1 MEAAVPVG
9 LEFGL
14 APERLDEGSREE
26 RAAFGLFTMRTA
38 RQSLT
43 EGFDSFLNGFRQ
55 GPLVSGY
62 HVAEWLAWNWWR
74 LRWEPRSASPDW
86 SLAHKMN
93 SIGEGYLWPNI
104 EIWSDGVRTMLISHA
119 SAEPDAKPFRY
130 VGAFPTIVPS
140 TLFEA
145 ALDEFLPRIIGR
157 LHEQGVG
164 ETNLDRLW
172 RDVIAERADP
182 EIARRRRLEALMG
195 RDPDAFDDDAVEVL
209 IGDAE
214 RLGEDAVR
222 EVAAERARLP
232 HESEDLLTA
241 RRLEEIAQTLGHRG
255 SARDAVVLDAQYRVV
270 KDPEVP
276 AWKLGTNVADA
287 LRQQERLG
295 DDIIDDRLLAAL
307 AGTTPDALTEHPRGP
322 AALPYALDDA
332 AGDKSLIVLPGK
344 REVGRRFALARVLGD
359 RLMNREGALHA
370 ATHAYTYRQKAQR
383 SFAAEFLAPFDV
395 VEEMLRGDYSDE
407 NQQDVAEHFQVSPMV
422 VNTLLK
428 NHGRIERDWPEE
440 DFMTAIV

>member
-1 MEAAVPVG
+1 MPIG

-14 APERLDEGSREE
+14 APERLDEGSPEE
-26 RAAFGLFTMRTA
+26 RAAFGLFTVRTA

-86 SLAHKMN
+86 SLAHRMN

-104 EIWSDGVRTMLISHA
+104 EIWSDGVRTMLISNA

-130 VGAFPTIVPS
+130 VGSFPTIVPS

-145 ALDEFLPRIIGR
+145 ALDEFLPRVIGR
-157 LHEQGVG
+157 LREQGVG

-182 EIARRRRLEALMG
+182 EIAKRRRLEALMG
-195 RDPDAFDDDAVEVL
+195 RDPDAIDDDAVEGL
-209 IGDAE
+209 IGDAD
-214 RLGEDAVR
+214 RLGEAAVL
-222 EVAAERARLP
+222 EVAAERARMQ
-232 HESEDLLTA
+232 HENENLLTA
-241 RRLEEIAQTLGHRG
+241 RGLEAIAQAVGYHAC
-255 SARDAVVLDAQYRVV
+255 ARDMVALDAQHRVV
-270 KDPEVP
+270 RDSAMP
-276 AWKLGTNVADA
+276 AWKLGTDVAYA

-295 DDIIDDRLLAAL
+295 DHVIDDHLLATL
-307 AGTTPDALTEHPRGP
+307 SGTSPDALTEQPRGP
-322 AALPYALDDA
+322 AALPYALDDDV
-332 AGDKSLIVLPGK
+332 GDRSLIVLPGK

-359 RLMNREGALHA
+359 RLMNHQGALHP

-383 SFAAEFLAPFDV
+383 SFAAEFLAPFDS
-395 VEEMLRGDYSDE
+395 VEEMLRGDYSEE
-407 NQQDVAEHFQVSPMV
+407 NQQDVAEHFHVSPMV

-440 DFMTAIV
+440 DFMSATG